1 MLNKILLFAIILN
14 FLVLIP
20 CEGFC
25 YTGARSQGLCNAS
38 TASSRGLESIAWN
51 PANLVIDTGSGF
63 EVILPSLAIDAG
75 NNSFSLNRY
84 NEISGAVLTN
94 ADKLEILSD
103 IPDGGLSMDLNA
115 NAVLLGLRKGN
126 MALTFQGAG
135 SGYGTI
141 DKDVVDL
148 VLMGNEINQEFRFED
163 TDAQGH
169 GIAKATFSYAKPL
182 ITNKVYRLSAG
193 INTHYLH
200 GIYGFDIASADGSII
215 TEVSGINGSA
225 SAEYMTAKGGSGY
238 AVDLGLCLQAP
249 RGWTFGLA
257 VQNVAGSMN
266 WDTDIERHLW
276 SATADSITI
285 LSDDISDNVTTTETE
300 TVGQAWSEN
309 PAGIVRAG
317 CSKMFG
323 QFLCSADVSK
333 YLVKRSGQQNT
344 PELSL
349 GCELGSRFIQP
360 RLGVAV
366 GGPASQRAA
375 AGLGLNVGSAHLDV
389 AVATA
394 GGFANQDSQGLA
406 IASSMIVRF

>member
-14 FLVLIP
+14 LLVLIP

-25 YTGARSQGLCNAS
+25 FTGARSQGLCNAS

-51 PANLVIDTGSGF
+51 PANLVIDSGSGF
-63 EVILPSLAIDAG
+63 EIILPSLAIDAG

-126 MALTFQGAG
+126 VALTFQGAG

-148 VLMGNEINQEFRFED
+148 VLMGNDINQEFRFED

-169 GIAKATFSYAKPL
+169 GIAKATLSYARPL

-193 INTHYLH
+193 VNTHYLY

-215 TEVSGINGSA
+215 TELSGINGSA
-225 SAEYMTAKGGSGY
+225 DAEYLTAKGGSGY

-257 VQNVAGSMN
+257 VQNVASSMN
-266 WDTDIERHLW
+266 WDTDVQRHSW
-276 SATADSITI
+276 SATANSITI
-285 LSDDISDNVTTTETE
+285 LSDDISENVSTTEITSE
-300 TVGQAWSEN
+300 GQAWSDDL
-309 PAGIVRAG
+309 PGIVRAG
-317 CSKMFG
+317 CSKVFG
-323 QFLCSADVSK
+323 IVLCSADVSK
-333 YLVKRSGQQNT
+333 QLTDRSGQQNT
-344 PELSL
+344 PEFSF
-349 GCELGSRFIQP
+349 GCEFGSRFIQP
-360 RLGVAV
+360 RFGVAT
-366 GGPASQRAA
+366 GGPAYRRAA

-394 GGFANQDSQGLA
+394 GGFGNEDSQGLA

>member
-1 MLNKILLFAIILN
+1 
-14 FLVLIP
+14 
-20 CEGFC
+20 
-25 YTGARSQGLCNAS
+25 
-38 TASSRGLESIAWN
+38 
-51 PANLVIDTGSGF
+51 
-63 EVILPSLAIDAG
+63 
-75 NNSFSLNRY
+75 
-84 NEISGAVLTN
+84 
-94 ADKLEILSD
+94 
-103 IPDGGLSMDLNA
+103 
-115 NAVLLGLRKGN
+115 
-126 MALTFQGAG
+126 
-135 SGYGTI
+135 
-141 DKDVVDL
+141 
-148 VLMGNEINQEFRFED
+148 
-163 TDAQGH
+163 
-169 GIAKATFSYAKPL
+169 
-182 ITNKVYRLSAG
+182 
-193 INTHYLH
+193 
-200 GIYGFDIASADGSII
+200 
-215 TEVSGINGSA
+215 
-225 SAEYMTAKGGSGY
+225 MTAKGGSGY